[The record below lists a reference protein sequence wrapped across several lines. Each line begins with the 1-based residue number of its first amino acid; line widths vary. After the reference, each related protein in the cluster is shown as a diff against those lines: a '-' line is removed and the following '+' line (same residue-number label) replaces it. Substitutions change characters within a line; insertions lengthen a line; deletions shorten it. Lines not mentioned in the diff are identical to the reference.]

1 MPMPTVAIDVP
12 SAQVLADQASIISEL
27 QFVMDCCKRLLADL
41 AKAEEERD
49 PLLPL
54 WSSAVL
60 AYGRCFSK
68 GKRFALSNDDVRN
81 LPLHGAVMKFHQ
93 WILEER
99 DKLAARAANPAEGA
113 KVGAALSPPGQK
125 DRRVEGIVI
134 FASSHEVVDDV
145 GVRQLGGLASE
156 LAKQTAE
163 KAQEQQDVVLK
174 DAQQLNLDSLYQQE
188 PIGTWPPEDAAGDD
202 GD

>member
-1 MPMPTVAIDVP
+1 
-12 SAQVLADQASIISEL
+12 
-27 QFVMDCCKRLLADL
+27 MDCCQRLLADL
-41 AKAEEERD
+41 AKPEEERD
-49 PLLPL
+49 PLMPLAL

-68 GKRFALSNDDVRN
+68 GKRFTLSNDDVKN

-93 WILEER
+93 WILAER

-113 KVGAALSPPGQK
+113 KVGAALSPPEQK

-134 FASSHEVVDDV
+134 FSSSHEVVDDV

-174 DAQQLNLDSLYQQE
+174 DAQQLDLDSLYRLP
-188 PIGTWPPEDAAGDD
+188 PIGTWPPEDAAGDH
-202 GD
+202 GA